1 MFYYA
6 LFLYNGHC
14 AWCNVQSLRNV
25 TRSPF
30 NRRSVHTVLP
40 GYYTFKLGH
49 CLINQLFRHLL
60 SGQFDFNEWS
70 VTQCFYIHGFYL
82 ISDLKVF
89 ASGIFV
95 HCLVARAASGEYD
108 ILG

>member
-1 MFYYA
+1 MRYF
-6 LFLYNGHC
+6 FLMAIVPSAVCSRY
-14 AWCNVQSLRNV
+14 V
-25 TRSPF
+25 TLHAF
-30 NRRSVHTVLP
+30 FFHRRGGHTVLR

-49 CLINQLFRHLL
+49 CLINQPFRHLL